1 MEKLCRME
9 AAGRGIPVSQQVLP
23 SSLLPKRMGG
33 VINDPEA
40 MHIGKRIQGRDI
52 TGIAIHLNWHEARNA
67 GMRAQ
72 MFFHLR
78 GVNAEGLR
86 VNIGQYGFAAFPKQ
100 GRERGDVG
108 ERGGNNLLP
117 LSPSSLRASCRA
129 MVPFEQRG
137 EHGHIKPLRKILF
150 PGAGHTSALV
160 CEPVG
165 IEDIP
170 YAFHV
175 GIERRQGRPGN
186 LHGTAGQI
194 CRFFHIGLPLLQKLR
209 DNGKSGYLIGVPR
222 STRGS

>member
-1 MEKLCRME
+1 
-9 AAGRGIPVSQQVLP
+9 
-23 SSLLPKRMGG
+23 MGG

-108 ERGGNNLLP
+108 ERGGNNLFAIE
-117 LSPSSLRASCRA
+117 S
-129 MVPFEQRG
+129 EQPQG
-137 EHGHIKPLRKILF
+137 QLQGY
-150 PGAGHTSALV
+150 GAV
-160 CEPVG
+160 
-165 IEDIP
+165 
-170 YAFHV
+170 
-175 GIERRQGRPGN
+175 
-186 LHGTAGQI
+186 
-194 CRFFHIGLPLLQKLR
+194 
-209 DNGKSGYLIGVPR
+209 
-222 STRGS
+222 